1 MKIDTNFGKLIWK
14 DAQVLA
20 VQMLNI
26 RLGKVLREPGMP
38 RYVIWTSL
46 SKQEETNNVF

>member
-1 MKIDTNFGKLIWK
+1 MKIDINFGKLIWK

-26 RLGKVLREPGMP
+26 RLRKVLRETGMP
-38 RYVIWTSL
+38 KYVTWTSL
-46 SKQEETNNVF
+46 FKQEDTNNIF